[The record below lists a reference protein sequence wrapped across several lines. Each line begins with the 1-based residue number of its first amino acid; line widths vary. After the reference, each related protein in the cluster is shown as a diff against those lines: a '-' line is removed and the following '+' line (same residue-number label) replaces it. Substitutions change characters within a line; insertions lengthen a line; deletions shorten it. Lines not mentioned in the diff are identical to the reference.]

1 MTYIKFN
8 HVYFSYGENSVLTD
22 INVSFEN
29 AGLYVILGRSGSGKT
44 TFLSLMS
51 SLLQPDSGSID
62 FQLSQKPS
70 MVYQSPLLLDY
81 LSVLENVS
89 LPLVLEGESMKEANK
104 KSEEMLEKVHVKE
117 LKDRDPKTLSGGEQ
131 MRVSIARAL
140 VQEGDC
146 LILDEPTGQLDEKNS
161 KEIYRLLKELSK
173 EKIVILVTHDEK
185 SAFEMADYLYELKD
199 KKLSLIQKSSEERNK
214 LVSKENTKK
223 KKKSIN
229 ISESID
235 INQKFLKKRKG
246 RVLLCSLFIALSL
259 AVMYLGLNVSN
270 QAPTALAELTAS
282 FFDYS
287 SVTVSMSE
295 TVYSTTSVSLERA
308 ALPDDTVL
316 SNLGI
321 STAYPCLSYFVPE
334 SYTYVFNGNENS
346 FALLSS
352 FEDTS
357 DKIAYGSLYSAYD
370 EVVVNKA
377 FLSTFSF
384 DEESVIGRTVYVSNS
399 TVVQPSYFESSEV
412 VQTNIRFKIVGVVE
426 EIEAFNSAC
435 MYYSYPLMYSF
446 FETVVLDEISEEND
460 GEVSIIDLFDY
471 ASANDDFTSQK
482 YVVKCDDPASL
493 IEKASLIY
501 EDKVEVYSRGEE
513 IKESFDSLLE
523 SLVDIV
529 MIFLFLS
536 SLSAF
541 ILEFLSVYSLY
552 EENIRLFALA
562 FVSEKGKKNKER
574 LSSGLLI
581 ILFLLT
587 FSVFAI
593 SSLLATFVINLLLN
607 LNRYPSFLSTLYL
620 PGFLIAALLALV
632 SAFIAS
638 YFPMKRI
645 KDKDIKKELEGEE

>member
-185 SAFEMADYLYELKD
+185 SAFEIADYLYELKD

-435 MYYSYPLMYSF
+435 MYYSYPLMYSY

-593 SSLLATFVINLLLN
+593 TSLLATFVINSLLN

>member
-370 EVVVNKA
+370 EVVVNRA

-435 MYYSYPLMYSF
+435 MYYSYPLMYSY